1 MENIIPFFFC
11 VLLFISAIR
20 WLPLFKNSELSF
32 TEITFFF
39 SLKILFGFILI
50 AVYTKFYPQ
59 RNLADVFKYFDD
71 ACILFDNSKTLHLSL
86 LDTFRG
92 LTMNT
97 NHTLIENTHHFD
109 KQGSGFFE
117 ANHHLIIYVHLMLRY
132 FSNGNIYLHSVWF
145 SFLSFIGSV
154 AIYTSLKKYFLAN
167 ENWLKGIVFC
177 IPSVLFWSSG
187 MLKETLILFS
197 LGLLGYAYTERKR
210 MADWKSVSL
219 LLVSL
224 LLLLFIK
231 PYVLLG
237 IVLSAFTY
245 WLFKQDNSKQLS
257 LAIAVISA
265 AILFFWGNDWANQ
278 LIHKRNEFIT
288 LSEHTN
294 TQSLLHS
301 EILPETGL
309 VELLKITP
317 SALYAVCLEP
327 SVFHLKSLKDLPFC
341 IENLLLILG
350 LLFLFI
356 RYPAY
361 NPNKIAISAALLMFV
376 FSQFMIIGWTV
387 PVSGAI
393 VRYKVTALPF
403 LCIGLLI
410 HVNLNLFIYDINSL
424 FRIKNEE
431 NTPKI

>member
-1 MENIIPFFFC
+1 MENFIPIFFC
-11 VLLFISAIR
+11 SVLFVSAIG
-20 WLPLFKNSELSF
+20 WLPLFKQSGLRKA
-32 TEITFFF
+32 EIFFF
-39 SLKILFGFILI
+39 FGLKLLFGFILLG
-50 AVYTKFYPQ
+50 VYTKFYPQ

-71 ACILFDNSKTLHLSL
+71 ACILHNNASILHLSIF
-86 LDTFRG
+86 DTFSA
-92 LTMNT
+92 
-97 NHTLIENTHHFD
+97 LITHSNAALITNTHHFD

-132 FSNGNIYLHSVWF
+132 ISNGNIYLHSAWF
-145 SFLSFIGSV
+145 SFLSLIGSV
-154 AIYTSLKKYFLAN
+154 AIYTSLKTHFLGI

-187 MLKETLILFS
+187 MLKETIILFS
-197 LGLLGYAYTERKR
+197 LGLLGYAYTNRKR

-219 LLVSL
+219 LLLSL
-224 LLLLFIK
+224 MLFLFIK
-231 PYVLLG
+231 PYVLFG

-278 LIHKRNEFIT
+278 LILKRNEFIT

-301 EILPETGL
+301 DIIAEKGL

-317 SALYAVCLEP
+317 SAVYAVLLEP
-327 SVFHLKSLKDLPFC
+327 SIIHLKTIKDLPFC
-341 IENLLLILG
+341 LENIFFLLG
-350 LLFLFI
+350 LAFIVI
-356 RYPAY
+356 RYFEY
-361 NPNKIAISAALLMFV
+361 NCAKLAISAALLMFAA
-376 FSQFMIIGWTV
+376 SQFMIIGWTV

-393 VRYKVTALPF
+393 IRYKVSALPF
-403 LCIGLLI
+403 LVIGILLHI
-410 HVNLNLFIYDINSL
+410 NLIKFKYDIKSIL
-424 FRIKNEE
+424 GLKKEELQTKN
-431 NTPKI
+431 